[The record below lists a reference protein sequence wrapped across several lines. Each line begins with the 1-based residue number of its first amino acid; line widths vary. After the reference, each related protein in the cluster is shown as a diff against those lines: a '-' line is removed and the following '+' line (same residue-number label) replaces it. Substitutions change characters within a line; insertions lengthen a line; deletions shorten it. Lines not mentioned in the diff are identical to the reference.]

1 MIPRWK
7 THFSSIWI
15 FLPVQGSLILSFME
29 NVWEISFPMT
39 FRTTHANNQV
49 FGAASPF
56 TPLNPTKTR
65 DIRES
70 KWINQLFKEQ
80 YSKSGS
86 FRDDETPTSP
96 FIDNDIDADDIEVAN
111 NPNTKMFA
119 ISKKQKSKSKTKN
132 AGIGFGLSLTTL
144 LHNLEVMEYPKSG
157 LF

>member
-1 MIPRWK
+1 VSP
-7 THFSSIWI
+7 S
-15 FLPVQGSLILSFME
+15 GSTSYLRSNIL
-29 NVWEISFPMT
+29 
-39 FRTTHANNQV
+39 
-49 FGAASPF
+49 
-56 TPLNPTKTR
+56 
-65 DIRES
+65 
-70 KWINQLFKEQ
+70 
-80 YSKSGS
+80 SGS

-144 LHNLEVMEYPKSG
+144 LHNLEVMEYPESG